1 MNKRTQHITAGR
13 AALLALT
20 LAALSAPAAA
30 QDWVVKVGAVRYDTS
45 SKTTGIKGIG
55 VPPGADAET
64 GDATTAI
71 FVIERTLTPNIGAEL
86 VLGIPPRIKARA
98 TGTVAFLGDNVLSAK
113 NVAPTVLVNYY
124 FGEPGATWRPYLGVG
139 INYTRFASAKS
150 SLAPDVELSD
160 SVGAVVQAGVNYA
173 VDKRWGLFGSIARV
187 DVKSDLVAVG
197 STVLTTTI
205 DFRPVTYSLGV
216 WYRF

>member
-1 MNKRTQHITAGR
+1 MKRNQLTIAGA
-13 AALLALT
+13 AALLAC
-20 LAALSAPAAA
+20 AMAAPAAA
-30 QDWVVKVGAVRYDTS
+30 QDWTVKAGVILYQTH

-55 VPPGADAET
+55 VPAGADAET
-64 GDATTAI
+64 GDATTAL
-71 FVIERTLTPNIGAEL
+71 FVIERAITPNIGAEL
-86 VLGIPPRIKARA
+86 VLGIPPRIKAKA

-124 FGEPGATWRPYLGVG
+124 FGTPASTWRPYLGIGV
-139 INYTRFASAKS
+139 NYTKFASAKS
-150 SLAPDVELSD
+150 TLAPDVKLSD
-160 SVGAVVQAGVNYA
+160 SVGLAVQAGLSYA
-173 VDKRWGLFGSIARV
+173 VDKRWGLYGSIARV

-205 DFRPVTYSLGV
+205 DFRPVTYSLGA